1 MSVLLH
7 PARYTGAGE
16 VDAVRYA
23 AVDGAA
29 DQGCKEGAG
38 RAGYRQVGTIVY
50 ELLRRSMQVALSAP
64 RQLSLGARRGLLL
77 AAATVPGY
85 FVVAA
90 VISSSMAPSP
100 APNPSDAPHTG
111 MMLVEPEIKST
122 FVFRRT
128 AADTENAY
136 VELDLLM
143 EAGGGPGHLAS
154 HVHPGVSEELRVLEG
169 AVVINIEGEDH
180 VLTAGGRAVIP
191 KGVSHAILHVSERFA
206 LVRGRFEPASH
217 LDTYYVQVNRAGGF
231 SGAGSVRLA
240 VLATRFGQHYP
251 GWLPLWMAKAGNLLV
266 APSARLVGVPTNY
279 PPQS

>member
-1 MSVLLH
+1 M
-7 PARYTGAGE
+7 
-16 VDAVRYA
+16 
-23 AVDGAA
+23 
-29 DQGCKEGAG
+29 
-38 RAGYRQVGTIVY
+38 Y
-50 ELLRRSMQVALSAP
+50 ELLRRSMQVALSAS
-64 RQLSLGARRGLLL
+64 RHLSVGARRGLLL
-77 AAATVPGY
+77 GAATVPGY

-90 VISSSMAPSP
+90 VVSSSTAPSP
-100 APNPSDAPHTG
+100 APPPSDVPHTG

-122 FVFRRT
+122 FVLRRT

-154 HVHPGVSEELRVLEG
+154 HVHPSVSEELRVLEG
-169 AVVINIEGEDH
+169 SVVVNIEGEDH

-191 KGVSHAILHVSERFA
+191 KGVSHAILNVSDRFA

-240 VLATRFGQHYP
+240 VLSTRFGQQYP
-251 GWLPLWMAKAGNLLV
+251 GWLPLWMAKAGNLLI

-279 PPQS
+279 PPLS